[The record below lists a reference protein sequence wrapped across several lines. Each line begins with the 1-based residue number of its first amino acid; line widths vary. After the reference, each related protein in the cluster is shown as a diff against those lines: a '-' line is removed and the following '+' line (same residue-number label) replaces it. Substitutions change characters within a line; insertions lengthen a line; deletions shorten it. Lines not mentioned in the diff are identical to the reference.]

1 MALYLLYYP
10 SMELNGDSYIND
22 DSCEQDPRSDLFSF
36 FALLMRYPEESF
48 FDDELLDALKGLLDY
63 CELNIPLAGLN
74 EWQDDRDAHQL
85 LKEVQVAY
93 THLFINAA
101 PHVIAPPYASV
112 YMDGDG
118 DLQGS
123 TTEKIRDFYRQHGLD
138 VVQQG
143 EPADHIRFQLE
154 CIAALFADDQE
165 KAAVT
170 FIRTLLYPW
179 FCRFYERFNKEP
191 RHPFYEASLQ
201 LIHTIVK
208 EEQ

>member
-1 MALYLLYYP
+1 
-10 SMELNGDSYIND
+10 MELNGNAYNND
-22 DSCEQDPRSDLFSF
+22 GSQAHDPRGELFSF
-36 FALLMRYPEESF
+36 FSLLMRYPEETF
-48 FDDELLDALKGLLDY
+48 FDDEVLDALKGLLGFCDLDTALAA
-63 CELNIPLAGLN
+63 LNK
-74 EWQDDRDAHQL
+74 WQGDRKATDL
-85 LKEVQVAY
+85 LQDLQVAY

-118 DLQGS
+118 DLQGR
-123 TTEKIRDFYRQHGLD
+123 TTEKIHDFYLQHGFD
-138 VVQQG
+138 VRVTG

-154 CIAALFADDQE
+154 FIAGLFQEGQE
-165 KAAVT
+165 KAAES
-170 FIRTLLYPW
+170 FIRTLFYPW
-179 FCRFYERFNKEP
+179 FSRFYRRFNEES